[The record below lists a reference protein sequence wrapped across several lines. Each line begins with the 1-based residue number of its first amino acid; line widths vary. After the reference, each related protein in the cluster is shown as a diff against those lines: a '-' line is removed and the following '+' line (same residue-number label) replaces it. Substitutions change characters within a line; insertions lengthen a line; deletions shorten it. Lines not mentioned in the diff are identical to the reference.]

1 VSTRD
6 VCFAVLS
13 DGRKLKNTSSRATID
28 STMEKLRSPLLVSL
42 VMACL
47 TLDSATHAFKY
58 NSIAK
63 YYSAY
68 RRRCVEKSLESR
80 EASADAVFTGTIR
93 DLIPD
98 RRNPDTKV

>member
-1 VSTRD
+1 LLA
-6 VCFAVLS
+6 F
-13 DGRKLKNTSSRATID
+13 DG
-28 STMEKLRSPLLVSL
+28 VQ
-42 VMACL
+42 
-47 TLDSATHAFKY
+47 TLKY

-68 RRRCVEKSLESR
+68 RRRCVEKSLEAR

-98 RRNPDTKV
+98 RRHPDTKVEFVFHTLRVVSGSVVDVRIFSEIKVREI